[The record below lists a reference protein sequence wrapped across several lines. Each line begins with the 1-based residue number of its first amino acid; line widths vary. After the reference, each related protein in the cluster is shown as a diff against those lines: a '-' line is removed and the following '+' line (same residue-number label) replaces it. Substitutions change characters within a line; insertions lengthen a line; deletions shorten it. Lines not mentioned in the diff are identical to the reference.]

1 MVKTS
6 APTQVRAPFPEHLSM
21 TATYNPQAAADQA
34 RATYR
39 EVTAR
44 LGLLGFD
51 TAIPE
56 SVLHPC
62 REDRGPDARGL

>member
-1 MVKTS
+1 
-6 APTQVRAPFPEHLSM
+6 M
-21 TATYNPQAAADQA
+21 TATYNPRAAADQA

-44 LGLLGFD
+44 LGLGFD

-56 SVLHPC
+56 SVRTLAESTVDQT
-62 REDRGPDARGL
+62 REAYDRSTLPPVPI

>member
-1 MVKTS
+1 
-6 APTQVRAPFPEHLSM
+6 M
-21 TATYNPQAAADQA
+21 TATYNPQAATDPA

-51 TAIPE
+51 TAIPPE
-56 SVLHPC
+56 SVRTRAESTVDQT
-62 REDRGPDARGL
+62 REAYDRSTLPPVPI